1 MGEAENLKKTKMYTV
16 LNKIFL
22 MFAIIMLGKGIQILL
37 FK

>member
-1 MGEAENLKKTKMYTV
+1 MSEAENLKKTKKYTV

-22 MFAIIMLGKGIQILL
+22 MFAIIMLGTGIKILL